1 MKTPTAERR
10 MAVLIERLK
19 LKIPKTISIEGKTY
33 TLFDMW
39 NSARQATI
47 AIDKAKKEGW
57 NVRTKVRVRHGEAHV
72 WLLYRRRQ

>member
-10 MAVLIERLK
+10 MAVFIERLK
-19 LKIPKTISIEGKTY
+19 RKIPKTISIEGKTY

-47 AIDKAKKEGW
+47 SRKKARKEGW
-57 NVRTKVRVRHGEAHV
+57 NVRTKVRVKHGEPHI
-72 WLLYRRRQ
+72 WLLYRRRP